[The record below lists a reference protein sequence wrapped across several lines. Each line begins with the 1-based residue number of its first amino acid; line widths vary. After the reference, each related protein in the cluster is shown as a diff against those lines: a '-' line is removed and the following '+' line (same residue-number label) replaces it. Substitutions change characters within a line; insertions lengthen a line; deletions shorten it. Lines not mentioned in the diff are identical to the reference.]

1 MQEFPLIIAAGI
13 GDVLSAL
20 VPVVVFIIWVIGQI
34 ANRTQ
39 APAKPVRGPERRPAD
54 LVGDEDDEDEFI
66 AAPRPAAPQANAGG
80 KKNVFDEIEQ
90 FLARARQQAQQA
102 QQGNNP
108 QQPRPAQPANVPPR
122 PAMTV
127 QTVVVRPSMSEPVM
141 AEVIE
146 PRRSLSGDVATQSG
160 QLAGRHQVSTH
171 VSDYLSTAEMNA
183 QVDRL
188 GDAVEI
194 ADDVME
200 AHLKQVF
207 DHRVGTLSQDS
218 AQTTPVAVGIDSQ
231 KKPVRRAAPI
241 GVAALLANTGSIR
254 QAILANEILQRPSDR
269 W

>member
-1 MQEFPLIIAAGI
+1 MQELPLIIAAGI

-54 LVGDEDDEDEFI
+54 LVGDEEDDDEFV

-102 QQGNNP
+102 NNP
-108 QQPRPAQPANVPPR
+108 QQPRPGQPANVPPR
-122 PAMTV
+122 PAVTV
-127 QTVVVRPSMSEPVM
+127 QTISARPMSSEPVM

-146 PRRSLSGDVATQSG
+146 PRRNLAGAATTQSG
-160 QLAGRHQVSTH
+160 QLAGRHQVATH
-171 VSDYLSTAEMNA
+171 VSDYLSTADMNA

-218 AQTTPVAVGIDSQ
+218 AQPATAPAGIDSQ
-231 KKPVRRAAPI
+231 KKAIRRAAPV
-241 GVAALLANTGSIR
+241 GVAAMLANTGSIR
-254 QAILANEILQRPSDR
+254 QAIIANEILQRPSDR